1 MGRNRPDKLVNPLF
15 SLSAYVGMMQLLSA
29 FRHHYWP
36 RVPREIRDE
45 LALLR
50 YDRLTRQIPMLYVTI
65 IAVVATAMLAAAE
78 DAPWLVRTGIPLF
91 VTLFALAR
99 LTWWLRIR
107 KRILTADQARAS
119 IAKLIRISG
128 GIAGISSIWCLL
140 SWTMSAPAQQ
150 SYYPLFMAMG
160 SLTTAFC
167 LSTIRAAMLVNL
179 TLGIL
184 PICTGMIVMG
194 NRMDMIAGAIVLIAT
209 IFLVRMNLGQ
219 HGQLIDL
226 LMLKHQLR
234 DQAHSDP
241 LTGLLNRRAL
251 IAVAQDAFA
260 NPDARPALA
269 LLDLDGFKGVND
281 RHGHAA
287 GDELLVQI
295 ADRMRRVVGHRAALA
310 RLGGDEFALFVSDD
324 MASHLNMLTDD
335 VLAAFIAPFA
345 VGAARIHLGASAGKA
360 TAPDDGHDLTA
371 LFVAADTALYAVK
384 HRRCATNGDRR
395 QRRRAA

>member
-1 MGRNRPDKLVNPLF
+1 
-15 SLSAYVGMMQLLSA
+15 MQLLSA
-29 FRHHYWP
+29 LRHHYWP

-50 YDRLTRQIPMLYVTI
+50 YDRLTRQIPILYVTI

-78 DAPWLVRTGIPLF
+78 DAPWLVGIGIPLF
-91 VTLFALAR
+91 VTLFGLVR
-99 LTWWLRIR
+99 LIWWLRIR
-107 KRILTADQARAS
+107 KLTLTPDQARAS
-119 IAKLIRISG
+119 IAKLICISG
-128 GIAGISSIWCLL
+128 GIAGISSVWCLL

-167 LSTIRAAMLVNL
+167 LSTIRWAMLVNL
-179 TLGIL
+179 TFGIL
-184 PICTGMIVMG
+184 PISTGMMLMG
-194 NRMDMIAGAIVLIAT
+194 NRMDMIAGAIILIAT
-209 IFLVRMNLGQ
+209 IFLLRMNLGQ
-219 HGQLIDL
+219 HSQLVDL

-251 IAVAQDAFA
+251 IAVAEDAFA
-260 NPDARPALA
+260 DPAARPALA

-295 ADRMRRVVGHRAALA
+295 ADRMRRVVGPRAALA

-324 MASHLNMLTDD
+324 AADNLSLLADTL
-335 VLAAFIAPFA
+335 LAALVTPFA
-345 VGAARIHLGASAGKA
+345 VGEARIQLGASAGKA
-360 TAPDDGHDLTA
+360 AAPGDGDDLTA
-371 LFVAADTALYAVK
+371 LFAAADAALYAVK
-384 HRRCATNGDRR
+384 HQRSTINADRR